1 MVAGILN
8 IRKGDEKKEMRKLLR
23 SWHEW
28 MLDGKVAA
36 RYFHFLPFDAVQ
48 IRTIIKPCLEVCLF
62 KVFFFFFFLNILI
75 FFNLLYQNN
84 FKI

>member
-1 MVAGILN
+1 MAGILN

-36 RYFHFLPFDAVQ
+36 RGADPDNNKAVFRGLPFQ
-48 IRTIIKPCLEVCLF
+48 G
-62 KVFFFFFFLNILI
+62 FFFLK
-75 FFNLLYQNN
+75 
-84 FKI
+84 KIY